1 MGVNETERLHQDCHE
16 DDLREP
22 NLVTSKNIC
31 RAAPSV
37 SNGVVTLLLNALVT
51 RGF

>member
-1 MGVNETERLHQDCHE
+1 MKPNGCTKIATKTT
-16 DDLREP
+16 DLREP

-37 SNGVVTLLLNALVT
+37 SNGVVTLLLDALVT